1 VHIIRKRGCSFESR
15 GDTKTKSITV
25 RIQSLAE
32 DLRAFVRVAHAIQ
45 RGHPPREMT
54 DIISFGSLEAM
65 RKVLT
70 PKRLEL
76 LQAIRQERP
85 ASIYALAKTTGRDL
99 RNVQDDVAL
108 LARLDLVSLS
118 RGRHAR
124 AGVSPRVEYDQI
136 RLDIPLTRVAAKDDK
151 AFAKLAR

>member
-1 VHIIRKRGCSFESR
+1 M
-15 GDTKTKSITV
+15 KTKSITIT
-25 RIQSLAE
+25 IQSLAE
-32 DLRAFVRVAHAIQ
+32 SLQAFGQVARAIQ
-45 RGHPPREMT
+45 RGHPPKTIT
-54 DIISFGSLEAM
+54 DSLSFSSLEAM

-76 LQAIRQERP
+76 LQVIRQERP

-99 RNVQDDVAL
+99 RNVQDDVAML
-108 LARLDLVSLS
+108 VRLDLVSLS

-136 RLDIPLTRVAAKDDK
+136 RLDIPLASGRGAPSH
-151 AFAKLAR
+151 RP

>member
-1 VHIIRKRGCSFESR
+1 M
-15 GDTKTKSITV
+15 KTKSVTIK
-25 RIQSLAE
+25 IQSLSE
-32 DLRAFVRVAHAIQ
+32 GLQAFGRVARAIQ
-45 RGHPPREMT
+45 RGHPPKTMT
-54 DIISFGSLEAM
+54 DNLSFSSLAAM

-99 RNVQDDVAL
+99 RNVQDDVAM
-108 LARLDLVSLS
+108 LARLGLVCLS

-124 AGVSPRVEYDQI
+124 AGVSPRVEYDRI
-136 RLDIPLTRVAAKDDK
+136 RLDIPL
-151 AFAKLAR
+151 ARGLESFRPLDRIHGRDF